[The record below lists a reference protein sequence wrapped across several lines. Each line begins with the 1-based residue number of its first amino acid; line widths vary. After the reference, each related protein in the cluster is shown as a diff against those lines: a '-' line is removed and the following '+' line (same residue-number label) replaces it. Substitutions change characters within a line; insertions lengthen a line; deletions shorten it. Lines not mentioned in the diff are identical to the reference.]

1 MLLKQW
7 YFHQLRMSLF
17 ESEPCTLQS
26 YHNVVCLLYIYLL
39 SFVLIFCQEGGLDIV
54 GEDNIHY
61 KLATHVICVFSKPDA
76 QNITNNLTR
85 PTETNWLHLSL
96 PPPLVPPAIPFNLT
110 AILSGLQG
118 GLQKSR
124 EMGAELY
131 HPTGLMSG
139 IHNTLSRSL
148 VSFCLFVYYSLMG

>member
-61 KLATHVICVFSKPDA
+61 KLATHVICVFSEQDA
-76 QNITNNLTR
+76 LVAAPAEQHQQHHYTGFDYHHDDDVSSVARVAR
-85 PTETNWLHLSL
+85 PRR
-96 PPPLVPPAIPFNLT
+96 A
-110 AILSGLQG
+110 GRRG
-118 GLQKSR
+118 
-124 EMGAELY
+124 
-131 HPTGLMSG
+131 
-139 IHNTLSRSL
+139 
-148 VSFCLFVYYSLMG
+148 